1 MFVSECVL
9 LTDVAEIVVPGEI
22 PVAACKIICGL

>member
-9 LTDVAEIVVPGEI
+9 LTDVAKIVVPGEI